1 MKTIVTLVDFSDVTP
16 QLLEQSRQMAGAFQA
31 KVILVHT
38 VPAEAVVMEL
48 GLLSPTV
55 MQAASEKRI
64 EGDYNKLLDVR
75 DSLAA
80 AGVDVTAEQLED
92 PNVEKV
98 MQLSQQLHADL
109 IIVGSHH
116 HSSLYQLLMG
126 TYTSDVLQR
135 ASCPV
140 LVVPAVVAAA
150 KG

>member
-140 LVVPAVVAAA
+140 LVVPAVVAVA